1 MRIRPPR
8 FSQPTASM
16 YVERYYYGL
25 GWEDAQEHEVTVT
38 GEYSRGE
45 PGDYY
50 QPSEP
55 EEITD
60 ICAIDSMGRDIEL
73 TERETE
79 QAERL
84 LLDAV
89 SDEVDARAVDAA
101 IDRWEARNER

>member
-8 FSQPTASM
+8 FSQPTATM
-16 YVERYYYGL
+16 YIERQFAGL
-25 GWEDAQEHEVTVT
+25 GWDYTNELQVTVT

-45 PGDYY
+45 PGDMW
-50 QPSEP
+50 QPPEP
-55 EEITD
+55 EEVTD
-60 ICAIDSMGRDIEL
+60 ITAKDAQGRDIEL

-79 QAERL
+79 QAEQL

-101 IDRWEARNER
+101 IDRMEALG